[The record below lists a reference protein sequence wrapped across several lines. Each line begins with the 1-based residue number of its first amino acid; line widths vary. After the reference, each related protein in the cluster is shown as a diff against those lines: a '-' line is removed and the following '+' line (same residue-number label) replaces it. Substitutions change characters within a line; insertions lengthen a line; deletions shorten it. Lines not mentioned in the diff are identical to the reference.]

1 MKSEAL
7 AVIEPAPIE
16 SPMPRVSPSTVR
28 YLKNSRAKA
37 TRKGYARDFARF
49 ARWCDER
56 GLSSLPAT
64 PETVANYASHR
75 ADQGRKLSTIRREV
89 AAIARQHKLH
99 PARDAE
105 GRPLPPPT
113 QAEGVRETL
122 SGIAREL
129 GSMVDKAPPILRDD
143 LRVMAATFE
152 GGSLR
157 DVRDRAV
164 LLLGWLT
171 VCRRSELIAL
181 NVEDFKVTADGAEV
195 LIRRSK
201 NDQEGKGLTKI
212 CYYAKRE
219 PELCAVIAAQR
230 WLRLSGHKSGPLFP
244 TIWNNGKVGRGRM
257 DGESV
262 ARIVQRAAKRAGIE
276 DRAFAAHSLRA
287 GGISQ
292 MAADGV
298 PLDAIKAHSGHKS
311 VAVLLGYIRR
321 AQAWD
326 GKGATAGLL

>member
-7 AVIEPAPIE
+7 TIPEPVALE
-16 SPMPRVSPSTVR
+16 HPMPQVSVSTVR
-28 YLKNSRAKA
+28 YLKNSRSKA
-37 TRKGYARDFARF
+37 TRAGYRRDWLRF
-49 ARWCDER
+49 ERWCQER
-56 GLSSLPAT
+56 GLSALPAT
-64 PETVANYASHR
+64 PATIANFASYR
-75 ADQGRKLSTIRREV
+75 ADEGRKLNTIRREI
-89 AAIARQHKLH
+89 AAIARYHRLH
-99 PARDAE
+99 PERDDK
-105 GRPLPPPT
+105 GRPLPPPA
-113 QAEGVRETL
+113 QAEGVKETL
-122 SGIAREL
+122 SGIARKV
-129 GSMVDKAPPILRDD
+129 GSMVDKAPPIMRDD
-143 LRVMAATFE
+143 LRVMAATFD
-152 GGSLR
+152 GDSLR
-157 DVRDRAV
+157 GVRDQAV
-164 LLLGWLT
+164 LLSGWLT
-171 VCRRSELIAL
+171 VCRRSEIIAL

-219 PELCAVIAAQR
+219 PELCAVIAVQR
-230 WLRLSGHKSGPLFP
+230 WLRLSGFKSGRLFP
-244 TIWNNGKVGRGRM
+244 TIRNNGKVGEGRM
-257 DGESV
+257 DGEAV
-262 ARIVQRAAKRAGIE
+262 ARIVQRAAVRAGIE
-276 DRAFAAHSLRA
+276 DRAFTAHSLRA